1 MKRLFLIIFL
11 CVFFI
16 PTVSSGEDLYEEQLD
31 RGIKNSTHYSYL
43 LIKKS
48 KEDPARAKEILKE
61 ALRYSPDLPAV
72 YFELSK
78 ASLSFSPE
86 GIFEAIDYIR
96 QGIAAYKQ
104 NFWWSFTMIG
114 SLFTSVILSFVVSI
128 IIIVLIRLLRDVPL
142 LSHDIKEIKTKA
154 LLLLILIST
163 IIGPLFAI
171 AGILI
176 ILSLYMKKRDKA
188 VVYLYLLF
196 LFISPLIFRTTSMF
210 FNASASDELK
220 AVVEVNESKGSTYAL
235 SLLSDRNDDIAL
247 FSYALALKREYRYD
261 EAIDI
266 YNKLIAKKP
275 DPRVYNNL
283 ANCYAAL
290 NDMEKAKEFYTKAIE
305 LKPLPSTFYN
315 LSQVSRETLDFVKGE
330 EYFLSAQ
337 KLDRD
342 AVSRFRVIFS
352 RNPNRF
358 VIDEGLP
365 SPAFWEYSKGKTTS
379 TSTMGLSTVSPALMS
394 VIAFSLMI
402 LFHMLNKRIKQR
414 AYRCT
419 RCGTILCNKCEK
431 RILWGHMCPQCFRS
445 LIKLDELD
453 AKERVA
459 RLLTVYEHQK
469 KRRDIIKML
478 SFIIPGTAQIY
489 AGSIL
494 YGLLFLWSFLFLLFI
509 PLTTSIFIPEMSS
522 FSHFWLGWSALFF
535 MAIVYFISNAITR
548 RRLARGWL

>member
-11 CVFFI
+11 CVFFM
-16 PTVSSGEDLYEEQLD
+16 PTVSLGEDLYEEQLD
-31 RGIKNSTHYSYL
+31 RGIKNSIHYSYL

-48 KEDPARAKEILKE
+48 KEDPARAKEILRE

-154 LLLLILIST
+154 LLLLILISA

-176 ILSLYMKKRDKA
+176 ILSLYMKKQDKA

-196 LFISPLIFRTTSMF
+196 LFISPLIFRTSSMF

-220 AVVEVNESKGSTYAL
+220 AAVEVNESKGNTYAL
-235 SLLSDRNDDIAL
+235 SILKNRNDDIAL

-275 DPRVYNNL
+275 DPRLYNNL

-337 KLDRD
+337 RLDRD

-365 SPAFWEYSKGKTTS
+365 LPAFWEYSKGKTTS

-394 VIAFSLMI
+394 VIALSLMI
-402 LFHMLNKRIKQR
+402 LFHMLNKRIKQG

-453 AKERVA
+453 AKERVT

-489 AGSIL
+489 AGSIV
-494 YGLLFLWSFLFLLFI
+494 YGLLFLWPFLFLLFI

-535 MAIVYFISNAITR
+535 MVIVYFISNAITR